1 MMLKFVFQM
10 MDFVGEIDLFQLY
23 QDLDNVY
30 KILLLS
36 LENIFRDR
44 NNLVVEVFEI
54 VFYIFLVDYYL
65 YDLNVNI

>member
-54 VFYIFLVDYYL
+54 VFYIFLVDYLKYFL
-65 YDLNVNI
+65 FI

>member
-1 MMLKFVFQM
+1 MLKFVFQM

-54 VFYIFLVDYYL
+54 VFYIFLVDYL
-65 YDLNVNI
+65 KNFLFI

>member
-54 VFYIFLVDYYL
+54 VFNIFLVDYL
-65 YDLNVNI
+65 KNFLFI

>member
-1 MMLKFVFQM
+1 MMLKFVIQM

-54 VFYIFLVDYYL
+54 VFYIFLVDYLKYFL
-65 YDLNVNI
+65 FI

>member
-54 VFYIFLVDYYL
+54 VFYIFLVDYL
-65 YDLNVNI
+65 KNFLFI

>member
-54 VFYIFLVDYYL
+54 VFYFFLVDYL
-65 YDLNVNI
+65 KNFLFI

>member
-1 MMLKFVFQM
+1 MLKFVFQM

-23 QDLDNVY
+23 QDLGNVY

-54 VFYIFLVDYYL
+54 VFYIFLVDYL
-65 YDLNVNI
+65 KNFLFI

>member
-1 MMLKFVFQM
+1 MLKFVFQM

-54 VFYIFLVDYYL
+54 VFYIFLIDYL
-65 YDLNVNI
+65 KNFLFI

>member
-54 VFYIFLVDYYL
+54 VFYIFLVDYL
-65 YDLNVNI
+65 KDFLFI

>member
-54 VFYIFLVDYYL
+54 VFYNFLVDYL
-65 YDLNVNI
+65 KNFLFI